1 MLSLQRL
8 LLSNNDKFFDLLESS
23 ASEASLCAAE
33 LAELLSAPPEQR
45 SLQGLI
51 AIRRRNKVVHE
62 EIVAL
67 LCSSFVTPLEREDI
81 EAVSRRL
88 YRIPKMI
95 EKFSE
100 RLLLSQSLIGDES
113 FERQVGLL
121 IQATETVQ
129 RMVAHLRHRIDLE
142 QVGAEN
148 SQLQQY
154 ERTADQL
161 MLELLGELYHDGNTP
176 LHMIVTRDLFE
187 LLERAIDR
195 CRDVGN
201 VIIQIALKNQ

>member
-8 LLSNNDKFFDLLESS
+8 LLSNNDKFFDLLEAS
-23 ASEASLCAAE
+23 AAEASLCAHE
-33 LAELLSAPPEQR
+33 LTDLLDAPPER
-45 SLQGLI
+45 RTPDGLI
-51 AIRRRNKVVHE
+51 AIRRRNKLVHE
-62 EIVAL
+62 ETVAL
-67 LCSSFVTPLEREDI
+67 LCASFVTPLEREDI

-100 RLLLSQSLIGDES
+100 RLLLAQTHISDET
-113 FERQVGLL
+113 FQRQIELL
-121 IQATETVQ
+121 KQATGTVQ
-129 RMVAHLRHRIDLE
+129 RMVAQLRHRIDLE
-142 QVGAEN
+142 RIGAEN

-154 ERTADQL
+154 ERAADKL
-161 MLELLGELYHDGNTP
+161 MLELLADLYRDGNTA
-176 LHMIVTRDLFE
+176 LQMIITRDLFE

-201 VIIQIALKNQ
+201 VILQIALKNQ